1 MTRSCHCD
9 FILSASRYSVI
20 RSVKYKLASM
30 LENLWLATRNVTMI
44 VVFPGTVVV
53 YIPYRLLAPLSIPEV
68 ISWSATQYVA
78 VLLLAIGA
86 SILLRSIWSFAHV
99 GKGTLA
105 PFDETQ
111 KLIVVGL
118 YRYVRNPM
126 YVGVILIL
134 LAESWFWWSSTLLS
148 YTGLCFIVANILVIG
163 YEENRLRHKYG
174 DEFQQYCRHVDRWIP
189 GKPYHHTG

>member
-1 MTRSCHCD
+1 M
-9 FILSASRYSVI
+9 AS
-20 RSVKYKLASM
+20 
-30 LENLWLATRNVTMI
+30 
-44 VVFPGTVVV
+44 
-53 YIPYRLLAPLSIPEV
+53 
-68 ISWSATQYVA
+68 
-78 VLLLAIGA
+78 LLLAIGA

-126 YVGVILIL
+126 YVGVMLIL
-134 LAESWFWWSSTLLS
+134 LAQSWFFWSSTLLS
-148 YTGLCFIVANILVIG
+148 YTGFCFIVANIIVIG

-174 DEFQQYCRHVDRWIP
+174 DEFREYCRHVGRWIP
-189 GKPYHHTG
+189 GKPYHLAG

>member
-1 MTRSCHCD
+1 MI
-9 FILSASRYSVI
+9 IL
-20 RSVKYKLASM
+20 
-30 LENLWLATRNVTMI
+30 
-44 VVFPGTVVV
+44 FPGTVVV
-53 YIPYRLLAPLSIPEV
+53 YFPCRLLAPFSIPGL
-68 ISWSATQYVA
+68 ISWSVTQYVA
-78 VLLLAIGA
+78 VLLLAIGVA
-86 SILLRSIWSFAHV
+86 ILLRSIWFFARV

-134 LAESWFWWSSTLLS
+134 LAESWFVLSFALLS
-148 YTGLCFIVANILVIG
+148 YTGFCFVVANILVIG

-174 DEFQQYCRHVDRWIP
+174 EEFRQYCRHVGRWIP
-189 GKPYHHTG
+189 GKPYYHAG

>member
-1 MTRSCHCD
+1 
-9 FILSASRYSVI
+9 
-20 RSVKYKLASM
+20 M
-30 LENLWLATRNVTMI
+30 LENLWLVTRNVAMI
-44 VVFPGTVVV
+44 VLFPGTVVV
-53 YIPYRLLAPLSIPEV
+53 YIPYRLLAPFSIAGL
-68 ISWSATQYVA
+68 ISWSVTQFVA

-99 GKGTLA
+99 GEGTLA

-134 LAESWFWWSSTLLS
+134 LAESWFFWSSVLLS
-148 YTGLCFIVANILVIG
+148 YTGFCFIVANILVIG

-174 DEFQQYCRHVDRWIP
+174 DEFRQYCSHVGRWIP